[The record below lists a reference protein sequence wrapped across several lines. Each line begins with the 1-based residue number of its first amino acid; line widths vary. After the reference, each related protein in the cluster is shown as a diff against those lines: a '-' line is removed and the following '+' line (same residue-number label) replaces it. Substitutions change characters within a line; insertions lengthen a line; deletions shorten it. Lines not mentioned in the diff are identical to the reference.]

1 MRVVVT
7 GAAGF
12 IGSHL
17 SEYMLAAGHELVGV
31 DGFTPFYG
39 RDAKEANLEGPLSHD
54 DFSFVEADLR
64 SADLSEIVRD
74 ADVIVHLAAQPGV
87 RHSWGDQFEVYTGH
101 NLVATQR
108 VLEAA
113 VVAGVPR
120 LVFASSSSIYGSAET
135 MPTPEDVRPK
145 PISPYGVTKLA
156 GESLLHAYSHYG
168 LSTAA
173 LRYFTV
179 YGPRQRPDMAIRRF
193 LTSAMTGASVPLFG
207 TGEQRRDFT
216 FVSDIVAATAA
227 IAEGDMEGPFNIG
240 GTNPVSLNELFDTIS
255 DVLGRQVNIDRQPAL
270 TGDPPSTSSCVQRA
284 RDAFGYEPKVG
295 LTEGLTAAADWLE
308 DVLIRDAEVS
318 SV

>member
-1 MRVVVT
+1 MRVVIT

-17 SEYMLAAGHELVGV
+17 SEHMLASGHEVVGI
-31 DGFTPFYG
+31 DGFTPFYE
-39 RDAKEANLEGPLSHD
+39 RSAKESNLTEPLLHPA
-54 DFSFVEADLR
+54 FRFIEADLR
-64 SADLSEIVRD
+64 TADLPDMVRG

-87 RHSWGDQFEVYTGH
+87 RHSWGDSFEVYTGH

-108 VLEAA
+108 MLEAA

-135 MPTPEDVRPK
+135 MPTTEDVRPK

-156 GESLLHAYSHYG
+156 GESLLHAYSQYG

-179 YGPRQRPDMAIRRF
+179 FGPRQRPDMAIRRF
-193 LTSAMTGASVPLFG
+193 LTSAMTGEVVPLFG

-216 FVSDIVAATAA
+216 YVADIVRATAT
-227 IAEGDMEGPFNIG
+227 IAEGRMEGPFNIG
-240 GTNPVSLNELFDTIS
+240 GTHPVSLNELFDAIA
-255 DVLGRQVNIDRQPAL
+255 DVVGSPVNVDRRPPLA
-270 TGDPPSTSSCVQRA
+270 GDPPSTSSSVARA
-284 RDAFGYEPKVG
+284 RAVFGYEPTVG
-295 LTEGLTAAADWLE
+295 LHEGLAAQAEWLADNLVTE
-308 DVLIRDAEVS
+308 AEVS
-318 SV
+318 KA